1 LKISDFSL
9 TYNLVYYP
17 NPLPHAPPQT
27 YYLVSGWVEM
37 LDKEIVKQK
46 PSIFTVV
53 TLFSGDIIVNN
64 LPQTHSDLWK
74 GFNNIAH

>member
-1 LKISDFSL
+1 
-9 TYNLVYYP
+9 
-17 NPLPHAPPQT
+17 
-27 YYLVSGWVEM
+27 M